1 MLKDGWRFY
10 PERAGAV
17 PTPIL
22 YQHLTDVVLRL
33 LIRRHYEVPTTQEP
47 TTAPAS
53 LSSNE
58 GNALRYAAGYIVHS
72 VSKKIQKSSVIFK
85 DDLASCCRKL
95 VKERHN
101 LHEQGTAEEWTDLVD
116 RGGLWHVHETTFQ
129 LLCAL
134 KEELRTHLHALS
146 SPNTSGLRSKFV
158 SMLINNED
166 VQFYWCITTADFEV
180 DDAEV
185 HNYLYTTNDC
195 RTLCDRKR
203 IRLCKFLDRAL
214 QTVCEEINTT
224 LQKLYTDHNS

>member
-1 MLKDGWRFY
+1 M
-10 PERAGAV
+10 
-17 PTPIL
+17 
-22 YQHLTDVVLRL
+22 
-33 LIRRHYEVPTTQEP
+33 
-47 TTAPAS
+47 
-53 LSSNE
+53 
-58 GNALRYAAGYIVHS
+58 RYAAGYIVRS

-101 LHEQGTAEEWTDLVD
+101 LHEQGTTEEWTDLVD

-134 KEELRTHLHALS
+134 EEELRTHLHALS

-185 HNYLYTTNDC
+185 HNHLLQMIVELFVTVRGFAYASSWIEHYKQSVKKSTQRSKSL
-195 RTLCDRKR
+195 RK
-203 IRLCKFLDRAL
+203 
-214 QTVCEEINTT
+214 E
-224 LQKLYTDHNS
+224 LYTDHNS